1 VGIGLAVG
9 GLAAGAV
16 SGSAGAA
23 ATQKEKAQAKHALV
37 GLSDLPQGWTSKAVP
52 STSASGSSF
61 TGSASLARCLGV
73 PTKLVA
79 NNPPKQVSPVFENPG
94 GSELVQE
101 TVSIYPSPT
110 YAKAVFSAISSH
122 KAARCIGSLLN
133 NAEAGAGAAGR
144 IKVARVASP
153 KGTAAFTLTAN
164 VPGSGSAQAPTST
177 TTEVVYFVHGK
188 YGSGLDVEASG
199 AQAPAALTTQL
210 LSAARARL

>member
-1 VGIGLAVG
+1 LGIGLAVG

-37 GLSDLPQGWTSKAVP
+37 GLPDLPQGWTSKAVP

-61 TGSASLARCLGV
+61 TGSSKLARCLGV

-101 TVSIYPSPT
+101 TVSIYPSPA
-110 YAKAVFSAISSH
+110 YAKAVFDAISSH
-122 KAARCIGSLLN
+122 KAAGCIGSLLN
-133 NAEAGAGAAGR
+133 SAEAGAGASGR
-144 IKVARVASP
+144 VTVARVNSP
-153 KGTAAFTLTAN
+153 KGTAAFTLGADVSGT
-164 VPGSGSAQAPTST
+164 GSAPTST
-177 TTEVVYFVHGK
+177 TTEVVYFVHGQ
-188 YGSGLDVEASG
+188 YGSGLDVETSG
-199 AQAPAALTTQL
+199 AQAPAAFTTQL